1 MYIHRQFG
9 WFTVFALTAMAVWFA
24 LVAAFSPGDRTEF
37 QSILLIIA
45 ALQVV
50 FYQLTTIVTDTT
62 LTVRYGVGLL
72 AFRFPLSEIIQIT
85 ERTVPWYA
93 GYGIRWVGDA
103 WLFNVSGHD
112 AIEVTFESGRKV
124 LVGTDDPDGLAAILR
139 LRMEE
144 LRKLSVDTDTTP
156 AENGEDA
163 ADESTSSDDEATVT
177 SVDVTGPDSTSSADV
192 TATEPE
198 LAQTEAPSTA
208 DSE

>member
-24 LVAAFSPGDRTEF
+24 LVAAFAPDDNSGF
-37 QSILLIIA
+37 QSILLLIA

-50 FYQLTTIVTDTT
+50 FYQLTTIVTEST
-62 LTVRYGVGLL
+62 LTVRYGIGLL
-72 AFRFPLSEIIQIT
+72 AFRFPLSEITQIT

-103 WLFNVSGHD
+103 WLFNVSGRD
-112 AIEVTFESGRKV
+112 AIEVTFASGRKV
-124 LVGTDDPDGLAAILR
+124 WVGTDDPDGLAAILR

-144 LRKLSVDTDTTP
+144 LRKVTLDVENDAETSASVEAESAATDPSAGDDIT
-156 AENGEDA
+156 
-163 ADESTSSDDEATVT
+163 ADIEPVE
-177 SVDVTGPDSTSSADV
+177 SVDVD
-192 TATEPE
+192 EPRAE
-198 LAQTEAPSTA
+198 TTPPT

>member
-24 LVAAFSPGDRTEF
+24 LVAAVSPGERGEF

-50 FYQLTTIVTDTT
+50 FYQLTTIVTENT
-62 LTVRYGVGLL
+62 LTVRYGIGLL
-72 AFRFPLSEIIQIT
+72 AFRFPLSEITQVT

-103 WLFNVSGHD
+103 WLFNVSGRD
-112 AIEVTFESGRKV
+112 AIEVTFASGRK
-124 LVGTDDPDGLAAILR
+124 LWVGTDDPDGLAAILR
-139 LRMEE
+139 QRMEE
-144 LRKLSVDTDTTP
+144 LRKISVDADNDTD
-156 AENGEDA
+156 A
-163 ADESTSSDDEATVT
+163 SATVEAEPT
-177 SVDVTGPDSTSSADV
+177 ESEPSDADDAVADV
-192 TATEPE
+192 EPNGASNQE
-198 LAQTEAPSTA
+198 VEAPQTETPPQT

>member
-24 LVAAFSPGDRTEF
+24 LVAAFAPDDNSGF
-37 QSILLIIA
+37 QSILLLIA

-50 FYQLTTIVTDTT
+50 FYQLTTIVTEST
-62 LTVRYGVGLL
+62 LTVRYGIGLL
-72 AFRFPLSEIIQIT
+72 AFRFPLSEITQIT

-103 WLFNVSGHD
+103 WLFNVSGRD
-112 AIEVTFESGRKV
+112 AIEVTFASGRKV
-124 LVGTDDPDGLAAILR
+124 WVGTDDPDGLAAILR

-144 LRKLSVDTDTTP
+144 LRKVTLDVENDAETSASVEAESAATDPSAGDDVT
-156 AENGEDA
+156 
-163 ADESTSSDDEATVT
+163 ADIEPVE
-177 SVDVTGPDSTSSADV
+177 SVDVS
-192 TATEPE
+192 EPRPE
-198 LAQTEAPSTA
+198 TTPPT

>member
-24 LVAAFSPGDRTEF
+24 LVAAVTPGERGEF

-50 FYQLTTIVTDTT
+50 FYQLTTIVTEST
-62 LTVRYGVGLL
+62 LTVRYGIGLV
-72 AFRFPLSEIIQIT
+72 AFRFPLSEITQVT

-103 WLFNVSGHD
+103 WLFNVSGRD
-112 AIEVTFESGRKV
+112 AIEVTFASGRK
-124 LVGTDDPDGLAAILR
+124 LWVGTDDPDGLAAILR

-144 LRKLSVDTDTTP
+144 LRKISM
-156 AENGEDA
+156 DA
-163 ADESTSSDDEATVT
+163 DNDVSDDASASVEAEPVVGEPTV
-177 SVDVTGPDSTSSADV
+177 VDDATDDVEPAVSAKDEV
-192 TATEPE
+192 EVP
-198 LAQTEAPSTA
+198 QTETPPQT

>member
-24 LVAAFSPGDRTEF
+24 LVAAFAPDDNSGF
-37 QSILLIIA
+37 QSILLLIA

-50 FYQLTTIVTDTT
+50 FYQLTTIVTEST
-62 LTVRYGVGLL
+62 LTVRYGIGLL
-72 AFRFPLSEIIQIT
+72 AFRFPLSEITQIT

-103 WLFNVSGHD
+103 WLFNVSGRD
-112 AIEVTFESGRKV
+112 AIEVTFASGRKV
-124 LVGTDDPDGLAAILR
+124 WVGTDDPDGLAAILR

-144 LRKLSVDTDTTP
+144 LRKATLDVENDAETSASVEAESVTGEPTEVDDATADVEP
-156 AENGEDA
+156 AESAKDEVA
-163 ADESTSSDDEATVT
+163 A
-177 SVDVTGPDSTSSADV
+177 P
-192 TATEPE
+192 
-198 LAQTEAPSTA
+198 QTETPPQT

>member
-24 LVAAFSPGDRTEF
+24 LVAAFAPDDNSGF
-37 QSILLIIA
+37 QSILLLIA

-50 FYQLTTIVTDTT
+50 FYQLTTIVTEST
-62 LTVRYGVGLL
+62 LTVRYGIGLL
-72 AFRFPLSEIIQIT
+72 AFRFPLSEITQIT

-103 WLFNVSGHD
+103 WLFNVSGRD
-112 AIEVTFESGRKV
+112 AIEVTFASGRKV
-124 LVGTDDPDGLAAILR
+124 WVGTDDPDGLAAILR

-144 LRKLSVDTDTTP
+144 LRKVTLDVENDAETSVSVEAEFAATDP
-156 AENGEDA
+156 SAG
-163 ADESTSSDDEATVT
+163 DDVTVDIEPVE
-177 SVDVTGPDSTSSADV
+177 SVDVDEPRPETSPP
-192 TATEPE
+192 T
-198 LAQTEAPSTA
+198 

>member
-24 LVAAFSPGDRTEF
+24 IVAAVTPGERGEF

-50 FYQLTTIVTDTT
+50 FYQLTTIVTEST
-62 LTVRYGVGLL
+62 LTVRYGIGLV
-72 AFRFPLSEIIQIT
+72 AFRFPLSEITQVT

-103 WLFNVSGHD
+103 WLFNVSGRD
-112 AIEVTFESGRKV
+112 AIEVTFASGRK
-124 LVGTDDPDGLAAILR
+124 LWVGTDDPDGLAAILR

-144 LRKLSVDTDTTP
+144 LRKISMDAESNASDDASATVEAEPVTGEPTEVDDATADVEP
-156 AENGEDA
+156 AESAKDEVA
-163 ADESTSSDDEATVT
+163 A
-177 SVDVTGPDSTSSADV
+177 P
-192 TATEPE
+192 
-198 LAQTEAPSTA
+198 QTETPPQT

>member
-72 AFRFPLSEIIQIT
+72 AFRFPLSEITQIT

-163 ADESTSSDDEATVT
+163 ADESTSSDDESTTT
-177 SVDVTGPDSTSSADV
+177 SVDGTAPDATPSTDITS
-192 TATEPE
+192 TEPE
-198 LAQTEAPSTA
+198 IAQTENPPTT

>member
-24 LVAAFSPGDRTEF
+24 LVAAFSPGERTEF

-72 AFRFPLSEIIQIT
+72 AFRFPLSEITQIT

-103 WLFNVSGHD
+103 WLFNVSGRD
-112 AIEVTFESGRKV
+112 AIEVTFDSGRKV
-124 LVGTDDPDGLAAILR
+124 WVGTDDPDGLAAILR
-139 LRMEE
+139 QRMEE
-144 LRKLSVDTDTTP
+144 LRRTAVDTDTETSSP
-156 AENGEDA
+156 SDDVEEPVNTEDA
-163 ADESTSSDDEATVT
+163 VTTDREENSDAVSEVSLERDAHNADTIT
-177 SVDVTGPDSTSSADV
+177 
-192 TATEPE
+192 
-198 LAQTEAPSTA
+198 PS

>member
-24 LVAAFSPGDRTEF
+24 LVAAFAPDDNSGF
-37 QSILLIIA
+37 QSILLLIA

-50 FYQLTTIVTDTT
+50 FYQLTTIVTEST
-62 LTVRYGVGLL
+62 LTVRYGIGLL
-72 AFRFPLSEIIQIT
+72 AFRFPLSEITQIT

-103 WLFNVSGHD
+103 WLFNVSGRD
-112 AIEVTFESGRKV
+112 AIEVTFASGRKV
-124 LVGTDDPDGLAAILR
+124 WVGTDDPDGLAAILR

-144 LRKLSVDTDTTP
+144 LRKATLDVENDAETSASVEAESVTGEPTEVDYATADVEP
-156 AENGEDA
+156 AESAKDEVA
-163 ADESTSSDDEATVT
+163 A
-177 SVDVTGPDSTSSADV
+177 P
-192 TATEPE
+192 
-198 LAQTEAPSTA
+198 QTETPPQT

>member
-24 LVAAFSPGDRTEF
+24 LVAAVTPGERGDF

-45 ALQVV
+45 ALQVI
-50 FYQLTTIVTDTT
+50 FYQLTTIVTEST
-62 LTVRYGVGLL
+62 LTVRYGIGLV
-72 AFRFPLSEIIQIT
+72 AFRFPLSEITQVT

-103 WLFNVSGHD
+103 WLFNVSGRD
-112 AIEVTFESGRKV
+112 AIEVTFASGRK
-124 LVGTDDPDGLAAILR
+124 LWVGTDDPDGLAAILR

-144 LRKLSVDTDTTP
+144 LRKISVD
-156 AENGEDA
+156 AENDTDASASVEAEPVAGEPTDADDA
-163 ADESTSSDDEATVT
+163 AADVEPTESAKDEAE
-177 SVDVTGPDSTSSADV
+177 AHE
-192 TATEPE
+192 TETPP
-198 LAQTEAPSTA
+198 QT

>member
-24 LVAAFSPGDRTEF
+24 LVAAVTPGERGEF

-50 FYQLTTIVTDTT
+50 FYQLTTIVTEST
-62 LTVRYGVGLL
+62 LTVRYGIGLV
-72 AFRFPLSEIIQIT
+72 AFRFPLSEITQVT

-103 WLFNVSGHD
+103 WLFNVSGRD
-112 AIEVTFESGRKV
+112 AIEVTFASGRK
-124 LVGTDDPDGLAAILR
+124 LWVGTDDPDGLAAILR
-139 LRMEE
+139 QRMEE
-144 LRKLSVDTDTTP
+144 LRK
-156 AENGEDA
+156 
-163 ADESTSSDDEATVT
+163 T
-177 SVDVTGPDSTSSADV
+177 SVDADNETDASATVEAEPGAEELSDADDAVADV
-192 TATEPE
+192 EPNGSANQDAE
-198 LAQTEAPSTA
+198 TPQTETSPQT

>member
-24 LVAAFSPGDRTEF
+24 LVAAVTPGERGEF

-50 FYQLTTIVTDTT
+50 FYQLTTIVTEST
-62 LTVRYGVGLL
+62 LTVRYGIGLV
-72 AFRFPLSEIIQIT
+72 AFRFPLSESTQIT
-85 ERTVPWYA
+85 ELTVPWYA

-103 WLFNVSGHD
+103 WLFNVSGRD
-112 AIEVTFESGRKV
+112 AIEVTFASGRK
-124 LVGTDDPDGLAAILR
+124 LWVGTDDPDGLAAILR

-144 LRKLSVDTDTTP
+144 LRKISMDADNDASDDASASVEAEPVAGEPTVVDDAASDVEP
-156 AENGEDA
+156 AESA
-163 ADESTSSDDEATVT
+163 KDEVEAPQTETS
-177 SVDVTGPDSTSSADV
+177 
-192 TATEPE
+192 
-198 LAQTEAPSTA
+198 AQT

>member
-24 LVAAFSPGDRTEF
+24 LVAAVTPGERGEF

-50 FYQLTTIVTDTT
+50 FYQLTTIVTEST
-62 LTVRYGVGLL
+62 LTVRYGIGLI
-72 AFRFPLSEIIQIT
+72 AFRFPLSEITQVT

-103 WLFNVSGHD
+103 WLFNVSGRD
-112 AIEVTFESGRKV
+112 AIEVTFASGRK
-124 LVGTDDPDGLAAILR
+124 LWVGTDDPDGLAAILR

-144 LRKLSVDTDTTP
+144 LRKISMD
-156 AENGEDA
+156 AENDA
-163 ADESTSSDDEATVT
+163 SDDASASVEAEPVAGEPTD
-177 SVDVTGPDSTSSADV
+177 VDDATDDVEPAVSAKDEV
-192 TATEPE
+192 ETPETETRP
-198 LAQTEAPSTA
+198 QT

>member
-24 LVAAFSPGDRTEF
+24 LVAVFTPEGKGEF

-50 FYQLTTIVTDTT
+50 FYQLTTIVTEST
-62 LTVRYGVGLL
+62 LTVRYGIGLV
-72 AFRFPLSEIIQIT
+72 AFRFPLSEITQVT

-103 WLFNVSGHD
+103 WLFNVSGRD
-112 AIEVTFESGRKV
+112 AIEVTFASGRK
-124 LVGTDDPDGLAAILR
+124 LWVGTDDPDGLAAILR

-144 LRKLSVDTDTTP
+144 LRKKSMDADSDASDDASATVEAEPVAGEPTELDDATADVEP
-156 AENGEDA
+156 AESAKDEGA
-163 ADESTSSDDEATVT
+163 A
-177 SVDVTGPDSTSSADV
+177 P
-192 TATEPE
+192 
-198 LAQTEAPSTA
+198 QTETPPQT

>member
-24 LVAAFSPGDRTEF
+24 LVAAFAPDDNSGF
-37 QSILLIIA
+37 QSILLLIA

-50 FYQLTTIVTDTT
+50 FYQLTTIVTEST
-62 LTVRYGVGLL
+62 LTVRYGIGLL
-72 AFRFPLSEIIQIT
+72 AFRFPLSEITQIT

-103 WLFNVSGHD
+103 WLFNVSGRD
-112 AIEVTFESGRKV
+112 AIEVTFASGRKV
-124 LVGTDDPDGLAAILR
+124 WVGTDDPDGLAAILR

-144 LRKLSVDTDTTP
+144 LRKVTLEFESDAETSASVEAESAATDP
-156 AENGEDA
+156 SPGD
-163 ADESTSSDDEATVT
+163 
-177 SVDVTGPDSTSSADV
+177 DV
-192 TATEPE
+192 TADIEPVE
-198 LAQTEAPSTA
+198 SVDEPRPETTPPT

>member
-24 LVAAFSPGDRTEF
+24 LVAAFAPDDNSGF
-37 QSILLIIA
+37 QSILLLIA

-50 FYQLTTIVTDTT
+50 FYQLTTIVTEST
-62 LTVRYGVGLL
+62 LTVRYGIGLL
-72 AFRFPLSEIIQIT
+72 AFRFPLSEITQIT

-103 WLFNVSGHD
+103 WLFNVSGRD
-112 AIEVTFESGRKV
+112 AIEVTFASGRKV
-124 LVGTDDPDGLAAILR
+124 WVGTDDPDGLAAILR

-144 LRKLSVDTDTTP
+144 LRKVTLDVENDAETAASVEAESAATDSS
-156 AENGEDA
+156 AG
-163 ADESTSSDDEATVT
+163 DEVTVDIEPVE
-177 SVDVTGPDSTSSADV
+177 SVDVS
-192 TATEPE
+192 EPRPE
-198 LAQTEAPSTA
+198 TTPPT

>member
-24 LVAAFSPGDRTEF
+24 LVAAFSPGERTEF

-50 FYQLTTIVTDTT
+50 FYQLTTIVSETT

-72 AFRFPLSEIIQIT
+72 AFRFPLSEITQIT

-103 WLFNVSGHD
+103 WLFNVSGRD
-112 AIEVTFESGRKV
+112 AIEVTFDSGRKV
-124 LVGTDDPDGLAAILR
+124 WVGTDDPDGLAAILR
-139 LRMEE
+139 QRMEE
-144 LRKLSVDTDTTP
+144 LRRTTVDADTETSSP
-156 AENGEDA
+156 SDDVEEPVKTEDA
-163 ADESTSSDDEATVT
+163 ETTDREENTDAVSDVSIEWDAHQADTIT
-177 SVDVTGPDSTSSADV
+177 
-192 TATEPE
+192 
-198 LAQTEAPSTA
+198 PS

>member
-24 LVAAFSPGDRTEF
+24 LVAVFTPEGKSEF

-50 FYQLTTIVTDTT
+50 FYQLTTIVTENT
-62 LTVRYGVGLL
+62 LTVRYGIGLL
-72 AFRFPLSEIIQIT
+72 AFRFPLSEITQVT
-85 ERTVPWYA
+85 ERIVPWYA

-103 WLFNVSGHD
+103 WLFNVSGRD
-112 AIEVTFESGRKV
+112 AIEVTFASGRK
-124 LVGTDDPDGLAAILR
+124 LWVGTDDPDGLAAILR

-144 LRKLSVDTDTTP
+144 LRKKSMDADSDASDDASATVEAEPVAGEPTELDDATADVEP
-156 AENGEDA
+156 AESAKDEGA
-163 ADESTSSDDEATVT
+163 A
-177 SVDVTGPDSTSSADV
+177 P
-192 TATEPE
+192 
-198 LAQTEAPSTA
+198 QTETPPQT

>member
-24 LVAAFSPGDRTEF
+24 LVAAFAPDDNSGF
-37 QSILLIIA
+37 QSILLLIA

-50 FYQLTTIVTDTT
+50 FYQLTTIVTEST
-62 LTVRYGVGLL
+62 LTVRYGIGLL
-72 AFRFPLSEIIQIT
+72 AFRFPLSEITQIT

-103 WLFNVSGHD
+103 WLFNVSGRD
-112 AIEVTFESGRKV
+112 AIEVTFASGRKV
-124 LVGTDDPDGLAAILR
+124 WVGTDDPDGLAAILR

-144 LRKLSVDTDTTP
+144 LRKISMDAESDASDDASATVEAEPVTGEPTEVDDATADVEP
-156 AENGEDA
+156 AESAKDEVA
-163 ADESTSSDDEATVT
+163 A
-177 SVDVTGPDSTSSADV
+177 P
-192 TATEPE
+192 
-198 LAQTEAPSTA
+198 QTETPPQT